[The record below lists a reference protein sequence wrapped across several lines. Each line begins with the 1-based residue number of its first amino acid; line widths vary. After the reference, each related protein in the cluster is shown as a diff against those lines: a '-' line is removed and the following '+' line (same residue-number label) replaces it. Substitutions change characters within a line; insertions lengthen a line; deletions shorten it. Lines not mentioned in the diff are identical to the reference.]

1 MRPAQ
6 PSVAMSQSPSGY
18 GESKVSRMSSVPR
31 NPKVKELS
39 PERYRPGKSAFRK
52 IKIDII

>member
-52 IKIDII
+52 IKIDIS